1 MVVQH
6 TETFSQQQPLLFSIA
21 YRMLGSVVEA
31 EDIVQETFLRWQQTD
46 GEDVRSPKSYL
57 STIAT
62 RLCIDQLRS
71 ARAQREEYIGPW
83 LPEPLTAEHIPPM
96 DDRLALADSLSMAFL
111 LLLQT
116 LTPTER
122 AVFLLREVF
131 DYDYGDIANIVDKS
145 ESNCRQI
152 SRRARQRVVD
162 RQPRFDVASEEVTRM
177 MERFLHAA
185 TTGDMDGLLS
195 LLADDATLW
204 SDGGGK
210 VVAAVNPIHGADKI
224 TRFFLGLLKKA
235 PAGFAVR
242 LAAINEQPGIIAYV
256 NGRPQS
262 VAAFDVLDGKIHA
275 VRVVVNPDKL
285 RRVPPLEP

>member
-21 YRMLGSVVEA
+21 YRMLGSVAEA
-31 EDIVQETFLRWQQTD
+31 EDIVQETFLRWQQTE

-57 STIAT
+57 STITT

-111 LLLQT
+111 LLLET
-116 LTPTER
+116 LTPIER

-131 DYDYGDIANIVDKS
+131 DYDYSEIASITEKS
-145 ESNCRQI
+145 EVNCRQI
-152 SRRARQRVVD
+152 ARRARQHVNERK
-162 RQPRFDVASEEVTRM
+162 PRFDAASEEATRM
-177 MERFLHAA
+177 LERFLHAA

-210 VVAAVNPIHGADKI
+210 AGSAVNPIHGADKI

-235 PAGFAVR
+235 PPGFAVR
-242 LAAINEQPGIIAYV
+242 LASINEQPGVITYV

-262 VAAFDVLDGKIHA
+262 VGAFDVVDGKIHA

-285 RRVPPLEP
+285 RRVPPLKP

>member
-6 TETFSQQQPLLFSIA
+6 TEAFSQQQPLLFSIA
-21 YRMLGSVVEA
+21 YRMLGSVAEA
-31 EDIVQETFLRWQQTD
+31 EDIVQETFLRWQQTE

-71 ARAQREEYIGPW
+71 SRAQREEYIGPW
-83 LPEPLTAEHIPPM
+83 LPEPLVTEETSM
-96 DDRLALADSLSMAFL
+96 DDKLALADSLSMAFL
-111 LLLQT
+111 LLLET

-131 DYDYGDIANIVDKS
+131 DYDYVEVANIVEKS

-152 SRRARQRVVD
+152 SRRARQRVAD
-162 RQPRFDVASEEVTRM
+162 RQPRFDVASREVSRM

-210 VVAAVNPIHGADKI
+210 VVAAINPIHGADKI
-224 TRFFLGLLKKA
+224 TRVFLGLLKKA
-235 PAGFAVR
+235 PPGFTAR
-242 LAAINEQPGIIAYV
+242 LASINEQPGIITYV

-262 VAAFDVLDGKIHA
+262 VSAFDVVDGKIHA

-285 RRVPPLEP
+285 RRVPPLKP